1 MNIPTAFEVGSSASI
16 TKTITLEDVESFA
29 KISGDDQPVHVS
41 PDYASN
47 TRFGGQIAHGTIL
60 IGLISAILGNVMAG
74 NDYTVIFLGQSC
86 KWISPVKLNDTI
98 TAECVVTRVR
108 SDKPIVNLD
117 CICTNQDQIKVME
130 GTATVYIDAYPY
142 KG

>member
-1 MNIPTAFEVGSSASI
+1 MNVPTTFEVGNKASI
-16 TKTITLEDVESFA
+16 KKTITLEDVQSFA

-41 PDYASN
+41 ADYASN

-60 IGLISAILGNVMAG
+60 VGLISAILGNVMAG
-74 NDYTVIFLGQSC
+74 DDYTVIFLGQSC

-98 TAECVVTRVR
+98 TAECVVTKIR
-108 SDKPIVNLD
+108 SDKPIVSLD
-117 CICTNQDQIKVME
+117 CICTNQNQIKVME

>member
-1 MNIPTAFEVGSSASI
+1 MNIPTAFEVGAAASI

-29 KISGDDQPVHVS
+29 KISGDDQPVHIS

-98 TAECVVTRVR
+98 TAECVVTKVR

>member
-1 MNIPTAFEVGSSASI
+1 MNIPTAFEAGKKGSI

-29 KISGDDQPVHVS
+29 KISGDDQPVHIS

-47 TRFGGQIAHGTIL
+47 TRFGGQIVHGAIL

-74 NDYTVIFLGQSC
+74 DDYTVIFLGQSC
-86 KWISPVKLNDTI
+86 KWNSPVNLNDTI
-98 TAECVVTRVR
+98 TAECVVTNVR
-108 SDKPIVNLD
+108 SDKPIVSLD
-117 CICTNQDQIKVME
+117 CICTNQDQVQVME

-142 KG
+142 KS

>member
-1 MNIPTAFEVGSSASI
+1 MKIPSAFEVGNSASI
-16 TKTITLEDVESFA
+16 TKTIRLEDVESFA

-41 PDYASN
+41 ADYASN

-60 IGLISAILGNVMAG
+60 VGLISAILGNVMAG
-74 NDYTVIFLGQSC
+74 DDYTVIFLGQSC

-98 TAECVVTRVR
+98 TAECVVTKVR
-108 SDKPIVNLD
+108 TDKPVVSLS
-117 CICTNQDQIKVME
+117 CICRNQDKAKVME

-142 KG
+142 KS